1 MALTVNDKIDIAKIS
16 QYLSNVDTAKSGLFG
31 PRPDQTLPEKLY
43 LERKAVEW
51 EFNGEDLTDG
61 GVTPVLASN
70 SLFATSNYLYS
81 LCGKYSLRAQAILN
95 GSVGGG
101 TVNIGGGGVANIQS
115 PIVIT
120 SADFADATNWNG
132 ANSAG
137 VVIEPYYTLQ
147 VYADSLNQRFLEV
160 NTQWRRT
167 AQGIE
172 ILLDEFDAEANEY
185 TFYIYISI

>member
-31 PRPDQTLPEKLY
+31 PKPDQKLPETLY

-51 EFNGEDLTDG
+51 ANDG
-61 GVTPVLASN
+61 DYDSD

-95 GSVGGG
+95 GSAGGG
-101 TVNIGGGGVANIQS
+101 TVNIGGGGVANVQS

-120 SADFADATNWNG
+120 SADFADSTNWNG

-172 ILLDEFDAEANEY
+172 ILIDEFDAETNEY